1 MGEIDASHQ
10 RWQGDDI
17 KQECKLQEHHL
28 RVTKRHKY
36 LETQCPKVPQNL
48 TDVVVIEE
56 NTSLVAGPRPCWQCT
71 KVSHSIMIMT
81 EDFVSD
87 GRE

>member
-1 MGEIDASHQ
+1 MGEICTSHQ
-10 RWQGDDI
+10 RWQGVDI
-17 KQECKLQEHHL
+17 KQGCKLQEHDL
-28 RVTKRHKY
+28 RATKRHKY

-48 TDVVVIEE
+48 TDAVAIGE
-56 NTSLVAGPRPCWQCT
+56 NTPLLARHRPCWQCT

-81 EDFVSD
+81 EDFADD